1 MRENQKTQIEQY
13 LELIA
18 GQEGLTT
25 EEVRKDIGLAI
36 SYALKSDDPKVRDF
50 WKAIP
55 CEGDSPTIEEV
66 INYITIQLVDQSK

>member
-36 SYALKSDDPKVRDF
+36 SYALKSDDPKVGDF

-55 CEGDSPTIEEV
+55 CEG
-66 INYITIQLVDQSK
+66 